1 MRSPA
6 TRRGLI
12 AVPLLQLLL
21 AASAAAQ
28 QSRTVTG
35 RVIDD
40 GTQQP
45 IPDVTVRLRN
55 TQRSTATGADG
66 RFRLDSVAVGSYVL
80 VLEHLGYEERTEPL
94 AVRADED
101 AFVQLRMTARAVPLP
116 GVTAQGRTE
125 LDQRR
130 QSTGFSMNE
139 VRRESIDDAARQGM
153 TLWELLRDQMPQV
166 SIREA
171 SRGIAACVEFR
182 GAQRLVGG
190 CNHMAI
196 FVDGVYMSAPGT
208 IYPNIPLGDIERVEA
223 LSPGQAGVQYG
234 TLAGNGVLLIETRT
248 GMRPDRSEQNGS
260 PILFGFDWT
269 QEPTPYRWTHA
280 VAGSLLA
287 NTLALGI
294 GLSAARACYDVED
307 STLALAEGCGGFK
320 AFSSAA
326 VAVLLPVF
334 STTLTARWG
343 GSTERSRGHVL
354 PSLLLGAAG
363 ATSGYL
369 LVIQGE
375 EVAGGVLLG
384 LAVPALGVLSDR
396 LFRVL
401 R

>member
-1 MRSPA
+1 M
-6 TRRGLI
+6 LH
-12 AVPLLQLLL
+12 VLL
-21 AASAAAQ
+21 AASLASQ
-28 QSRTVTG
+28 QSRTVSG

-45 IPDVTVRLRN
+45 ITDVTVRIRN
-55 TQRSTATGADG
+55 TQLSAVTGADG
-66 RFRLDSVAVGSYVL
+66 RFVFTAVPVGNHVL
-80 VLEHLGYEERTEPL
+80 TFEHLAYADTTQAL
-94 AVRADED
+94 VVRADAD
-101 AFVQLRMTARAVPLP
+101 AFLQLRMTARAVALP

-125 LDQRR
+125 LDARR

-139 VRRESIDDAARQGM
+139 LRRESIDDAARQGM

-166 SIREA
+166 SVREA

-182 GAQRLVGG
+182 GAVRLTGG

-208 IYPNIPLGDIERVEA
+208 IYPNIPLSDVERVEA

-248 GMRPDRSEQNGS
+248 GTRPDRAGQAQPN
-260 PILFGFDWT
+260 LVFGFDWSE
-269 QEPTPYRWTHA
+269 EPRPYRWTRA

-294 GLSAARACYDVED
+294 GLSAARACYEIED
-307 STLALAEGCGGFK
+307 NTLGLAEDCGGFK
-320 AFSSAA
+320 AFGAA
-326 VAVLLPVF
+326 FTSVLLPVVA
-334 STTLTARWG
+334 TTLTARWSG
-343 GSTERSRGHVL
+343 GTERSRGQVL
-354 PSLLLGAAG
+354 PSLLLGSAA
-363 ATSGYL
+363 AASGYL
-369 LVIQGE
+369 LIVQGE
-375 EVAGGVLLG
+375 NVAGGVMLG
-384 LAVPALGVLSDR
+384 VGVPAIGILSDR